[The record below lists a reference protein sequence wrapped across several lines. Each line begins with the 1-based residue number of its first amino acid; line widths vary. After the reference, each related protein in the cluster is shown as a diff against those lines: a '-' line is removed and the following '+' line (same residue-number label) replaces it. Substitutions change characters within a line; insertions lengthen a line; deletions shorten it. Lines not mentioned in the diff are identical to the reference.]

1 MRSVPSACCM
11 EGEATLQ
18 KHNGALWNALGSA
31 MYGVNSFVML
41 AAVSRGG
48 TVEQAGHFGI
58 AFTTAQILYI
68 VGLFAIPHYQMTD
81 YGEKF
86 GFSTYAKGCV
96 FSCAL
101 MLLGCC
107 GAIFALG
114 FSPIKQI
121 YTLALTLLMLLN
133 VVGELYQSLFFQKN
147 RLDLSGSALFYRTLF
162 PLLLF
167 CSVIFFTRNIL
178 AAIVVQTAA
187 NLFITLYYALH
198 VAPPFIKKPSAA
210 KNGSGSVTILMR
222 ECFPLFI
229 SVLLMNLLL
238 NLSKYGI
245 EFLLDDAEQG
255 YFGMIFLPTQ
265 VINLC
270 SQFLFKPYLNHY
282 SLLLCQK
289 NKKAFFRLLRKQ
301 LLVIAG
307 FTIVCGIAAFLLGAQ
322 VLGFIFA
329 KDLSSLV
336 LPLTLLVF
344 GGGVFA
350 ACQLFYFILVILRKQ
365 KSILG
370 IYAAVMALSAGLTI
384 RMISRSGILGAVFAF
399 VATHG
404 AILLGYLFMLRRS
417 LRGMEISVGED
428 CVEE

>member
-1 MRSVPSACCM
+1 M
-11 EGEATLQ
+11 Q
-18 KHNGALWNALGSA
+18 KKNGAMWNALGSA

-86 GFSTYAKGCV
+86 GFSTYAKGCA

-270 SQFLFKPYLNHY
+270 SQFLFKPYLNRY

-289 NKKAFFRLLRKQ
+289 NGKGFLRLLRKQ

-307 FTIVCGIAAFLLGAQ
+307 FTVVCGTAAFLLGTQ
-322 VLGFIFA
+322 VLGFVFA
-329 KDLSSLV
+329 KDLSAFV
-336 LPLTLLVF
+336 FPLMLLVF

-350 ACQLFYFILVILRKQ
+350 ACQLFYFILLILRRQ
-365 KSILG
+365 RSILC
-370 IYAAVMALSAGLTI
+370 IYAAAMALTAGLTI
-384 RMISRSGILGAVFAF
+384 FMISWGGISGAAFAF
-399 VATHG
+399 VTTHG
-404 AILLGYLFMLRRS
+404 IILFGYLFVLRRS
-417 LRGMEISVGED
+417 LREMEASAEEG